1 MDDQDYV
8 VEAELVFAQ
17 DAKPAAP
24 TPQDHA
30 LQALGAALLGEF
42 AKAES
47 DRRLTEERWLKDL
60 RQYRGQ
66 YDPDVLAKIGP
77 SRSKAFVRKTRVKVK
92 TTDSR
97 VADLLFPA
105 GVAKN
110 WSVDPTPNPSIGDDQ
125 KREIEASLAQ
135 MAQGQPIPREIIDQA
150 VLQSAKEAAKG
161 MSRAIE
167 DQLAE
172 ARYKA
177 VCLKAMHSGH
187 LYGTGIVK
195 GPLVERKYR
204 TRFVKEGGRWAAKV
218 ESYTVPFVDFV
229 PLWRFYPDMSSSELL
244 QCRYVYERHS
254 MSRHEMAGLAQR
266 KSFARWKQ
274 KIVEYIVAHPN
285 GEFRPRY
292 WDNEL
297 RTIGERHS
305 TQGDAGGT
313 YEVLER
319 WGWLTGEQLANA
331 GVRVPPDRVHESF
344 FSNVWLLPNGD
355 IIKVALQPLD
365 GVTWP
370 YYLYYLDKDES
381 SIFGEGLA
389 AIMRDDQT
397 MMNAATRMML
407 DNGAIAAGPQ
417 LEINPS
423 LLSRVDNL
431 NEHGPWKVWLRNNTS
446 PGVRA
451 INQINFDSHLA
462 ELSAMAKMF
471 EANADEV
478 TAIPRYMS
486 GENMQGGAA
495 GTSSGLSMLMG
506 AVNIVIKDLITAWDE
521 GITQPFIRAMYAWN
535 MKFNPDGRI
544 KGDFDVVA
552 TGTASLVAKEVRARQ
567 LNELAALTANEFDA
581 PYVKRDVLN
590 RKRGEANE
598 LSDVIKTEEEVQA
611 DINSPQAQ
619 AQAQMQQQ
627 LVAAQL
633 AELQAK
639 VAKMAAESDATLAK
653 VELIRAQAVAS
664 KVSAAYAA
672 LQAGGVATST
682 PQIAPAGDEILRSAG
697 WVDATPEPTIAQLA
711 GPPVQPGQE
720 GAAMPIGAQMPQQ
733 PGPGPA
739 PAGPEIDPQTGMVG
753 LREGIETQ
761 RIES

>member
-1 MDDQDYV
+1 MSQDQDYV

-17 DAKPAAP
+17 DARPATP
-24 TPQDHA
+24 TQQDHA
-30 LQALGAALLGEF
+30 LQALGATLLGEF
-42 AKAES
+42 NKAES
-47 DRRLTEERWLKDL
+47 DRRLTETRWLQDL

-66 YDPDVLAKIGP
+66 YDPEVIAKIGP
-77 SRSKAFVRKTRVKVK
+77 ARSKAFVRKTRVKVK

-105 GVAKN
+105 GAIKN
-110 WSVDPTPNPSIGDDQ
+110 WGIEPTPNPTLGDDQ
-125 KREIEASLAQ
+125 KREIEASLLQ
-135 MAQGQPIPREIIDQA
+135 MAQGQPIPREVLDQA
-150 VLQSAKEAAKG
+150 LLQAAKESSKG

-187 LYGTGIVK
+187 LYGTGIIK
-195 GPLVERKYR
+195 GPLVERKFR
-204 TRFVKEGGRWAAKV
+204 TRFVRESGKWVAKA

-229 PLWRFYPDMSSSELL
+229 PLWRFYPDMSSSELH
-244 QCRYVYERHS
+244 QCRFVFERHT
-254 MSRHEMAGLAQR
+254 MSRHEMAGLAAR
-266 KSFARWKQ
+266 KSFGRWKQ
-274 KIVEYIVAHPN
+274 KIVEYIVAHPT
-285 GEFRPRY
+285 GESRPRY

-305 TQGDAGGT
+305 TQGDPGGT

-319 WGWLTGEQLANA
+319 WGWLTGDQLANA
-331 GVRVPPDRVHESF
+331 GVQVPADRIHESF

-370 YYLYYLDKDES
+370 YYLYYFDKDES
-381 SIFGEGLA
+381 SIFGEGLGA
-389 AIMRDDQT
+389 VMRDDQT
-397 MMNAATRMML
+397 MLNAATRMML

-423 LLSRVDNL
+423 LLSKVDNI

-446 PGVRA
+446 PGTRA
-451 INQINFDSHLA
+451 INQINFDSHLG
-462 ELSAMAKMF
+462 ELSAMAKTF

-486 GENMQGGAA
+486 GENMSSGAA

-506 AVNIVIKDLITAWDE
+506 AANIVIKDLITSWDE

-611 DINSPQAQ
+611 DMNSPQAQ

-627 LVAAQL
+627 LMAAQL
-633 AELQAK
+633 AELQAR
-639 VAKMAAESDATLAK
+639 VAKMAAESDANLAK

-711 GPPVQPGQE
+711 GPPVQPG
-720 GAAMPIGAQMPQQ
+720 AIGPQAPAQ
-733 PGPGPA
+733 PGPDPTPTGP
-739 PAGPEIDPQTGMVG
+739 DVNPQTGMVG
-753 LREGIETQ
+753 LREGIETA
-761 RIES
+761 RIEA